1 MYTINKDDFNKKIAQ
16 YICINVIGRETA
28 KLNRT
33 SIQCWFKTEEKR
45 KEKKRMSSGEG
56 VGGGLQTETDTD
68 IYIYTHIY
76 RERERDKCIPGSPF
90 CHLDSFVTCLEC

>member
-1 MYTINKDDFNKKIAQ
+1 MYTINKDDFNNNKIAQ

-33 SIQCWFKTEEKR
+33 SIQCWFKTEEK
-45 KEKKRMSSGEG
+45 KEEKKDVQR
-56 VGGGLQTETDTD
+56 GGRGGAGGYRQRPTD
-68 IYIYTHIY
+68 IYI
-76 RERERDKCIPGSPF
+76 ERERAKCIPGSPF

>member
-56 VGGGLQTETDTD
+56 GGYRQRPTQ
-68 IYIYTHIY
+68 IYIYIHTHIY
-76 RERERDKCIPGSPF
+76 IYI
-90 CHLDSFVTCLEC
+90 